1 MLVDPKQGTPRTAMA
16 DALAKALA
24 KTELQGD
31 RKESVLKTDTR
42 HGALKAI
49 VESAVLRTVDGAV
62 VGRGRM
68 VYDPMGDK

>member
-1 MLVDPKQGTPRTAMA
+1 MFVDPKQGTPRTAMA

-24 KTELQGD
+24 KAEGEE

-49 VESAVLRTVDGAV
+49 IENVVLRTVDSAV
-62 VGRGRM
+62 VGKGRL
-68 VYDPMGDK
+68 VYAPTEGK